1 VALDKAQ
8 TDLTSAERALTLF
21 QSQNELADASAQTTS
36 ILAALSDVQSKER
49 AADAERAQAQ
59 AQLSRIDAQL
69 AALPATVDASKV
81 ISGSPVADQMQQ
93 ELAQQQVHLRLLQQQ
108 FTDKYPEVIATK
120 QQIATL
126 QASLQGVPRTKLTST
141 SVAPNPLG
149 TTLASQSAT
158 LGAQAA
164 GDVAQL
170 GVLRSQEASLHRQL
184 RVFPRDV
191 SQLATLQRQEKAAES
206 IYNALQNNYFN
217 AVVAKSM
224 AVSDLSVIQYA
235 DPALATV
242 RPPRLLSLL
251 AVALVSLLATLAM
264 VALLEASPAE
274 SASLSEVR

>member
-1 VALDKAQ
+1 
-8 TDLTSAERALTLF
+8 
-21 QSQNELADASAQTTS
+21 
-36 ILAALSDVQSKER
+36 
-49 AADAERAQAQ
+49 
-59 AQLSRIDAQL
+59 
-69 AALPATVDASKV
+69 
-81 ISGSPVADQMQQ
+81 
-93 ELAQQQVHLRLLQQQ
+93 
-108 FTDKYPEVIATK
+108 
-120 QQIATL
+120 
-126 QASLQGVPRTKLTST
+126 
-141 SVAPNPLG
+141 
-149 TTLASQSAT
+149 
-158 LGAQAA
+158 
-164 GDVAQL
+164 
-170 GVLRSQEASLHRQL
+170 VLRSQEASLHRQL

-206 IYNALQNNYFN
+206 IYNTLQNNYFN